1 MCMQETG
8 YSSSCCDEKLLVLLV
23 SQFKTVKFLL
33 CENSCRI
40 FQYYGD
46 ETLSFSRWSAHM
58 AKISKIECYLLL
70 FTILYFNLP
79 KRVAYVQFYP
89 FFQP

>member
-46 ETLSFSRWSAHM
+46 ETLSFFPGGARIWPRYR
-58 AKISKIECYLLL
+58 K
-70 FTILYFNLP
+70 
-79 KRVAYVQFYP
+79 
-89 FFQP
+89 

>member
-33 CENSCRI
+33 CENTGKI

-46 ETLSFSRWSAHM
+46 ETLSFPPGGGCIWPRYR
-58 AKISKIECYLLL
+58 K
-70 FTILYFNLP
+70 
-79 KRVAYVQFYP
+79 
-89 FFQP
+89 